1 MVESPC
7 KKQCALNSADICC
20 GCGRTREEIGSWMTM
35 SEEGRVRV
43 KKLAERRLAALA
55 SQAPTI
61 DSKAAHA

>member
-7 KKQCALNSADICC
+7 KKLCALNSADICS
-20 GCGRTREEIGSWMTM
+20 GCGRTREEIGNWMTM
-35 SEEGRVRV
+35 SDEVRVRV